1 MLLNKRIP
9 IAYILNNVKFDLLFV
24 LIVGFAVHYLTATFA
39 NWLPD
44 MPLTIPAFLGTSISV
59 LLSFKM
65 GQSYDRWWEARK
77 IWGAIVNDSR
87 SFVIQLQS
95 FINEKNTIKKM
106 SFRHIAWCY
115 SLGQSL
121 RNQNPLDNLDPYLNV
136 DDLKSLAKHNNKPL
150 AILQQNAQE
159 IRLLKQNNEIDIY
172 TQIQIDNTL
181 TRLCDAMGKAE
192 RINNTFFPTTYRLFL
207 HFSIYLFVV
216 ILSIALKGVEIYFEI
231 PLLLVISSVFFLIE
245 KSAAH
250 LQDPF
255 SNRPSDTPV
264 TSIARTIEINI
275 KQLLD
280 EKEIPQP
287 LQPGK
292 FFIL

>member
-1 MLLNKRIP
+1 M
-9 IAYILNNVKFDLLFV
+9 
-24 LIVGFAVHYLTATFA
+24 
-39 NWLPD
+39 
-44 MPLTIPAFLGTSISV
+44 
-59 LLSFKM
+59 
-65 GQSYDRWWEARK
+65 Q
-77 IWGAIVNDSR
+77 WGKV
-87 SFVIQLQS
+87 
-95 FINEKNTIKKM
+95 
-106 SFRHIAWCY
+106 
-115 SLGQSL
+115 
-121 RNQNPLDNLDPYLNV
+121 
-136 DDLKSLAKHNNKPL
+136 
-150 AILQQNAQE
+150 
-159 IRLLKQNNEIDIY
+159 
-172 TQIQIDNTL
+172 
-181 TRLCDAMGKAE
+181 E
-192 RINNTFFPTTYRLFL
+192 RINNTFSPTTYSLFL

-216 ILSIALKGVEIYFEI
+216 ILSIALKGVEIYSEI

-292 FFIL
+292 FFYTLIIKTKVRLAKAPKSVNGVSNQYTPNGNSCINN

>member
-1 MLLNKRIP
+1 M
-9 IAYILNNVKFDLLFV
+9 
-24 LIVGFAVHYLTATFA
+24 
-39 NWLPD
+39 
-44 MPLTIPAFLGTSISV
+44 
-59 LLSFKM
+59 
-65 GQSYDRWWEARK
+65 
-77 IWGAIVNDSR
+77 
-87 SFVIQLQS
+87 
-95 FINEKNTIKKM
+95 
-106 SFRHIAWCY
+106 
-115 SLGQSL
+115 
-121 RNQNPLDNLDPYLNV
+121 DNLDPYLNF

-150 AILQQNAQE
+150 GILQQNAQE

-172 TQIQIDNTL
+172 TQLQIDNTL
-181 TRLCDAMGKAE
+181 TRLCDAMGKVE
-192 RINNTFFPTTYRLFL
+192 RINNTFPPTTYRLFL

>member
-1 MLLNKRIP
+1 
-9 IAYILNNVKFDLLFV
+9 
-24 LIVGFAVHYLTATFA
+24 
-39 NWLPD
+39 
-44 MPLTIPAFLGTSISV
+44 
-59 LLSFKM
+59 
-65 GQSYDRWWEARK
+65 
-77 IWGAIVNDSR
+77 
-87 SFVIQLQS
+87 
-95 FINEKNTIKKM
+95 
-106 SFRHIAWCY
+106 
-115 SLGQSL
+115 
-121 RNQNPLDNLDPYLNV
+121 
-136 DDLKSLAKHNNKPL
+136 
-150 AILQQNAQE
+150 
-159 IRLLKQNNEIDIY
+159 
-172 TQIQIDNTL
+172 
-181 TRLCDAMGKAE
+181 MGKVE

-287 LQPGK
+287 LQPCK